1 MLDILDEQV
10 SDGLRSVLSRRSEHK
25 RLEAGPEGM
34 IMTKNTRN
42 MVAAAAAML
51 LAFTA
56 IRASA
61 EASQGNGAIAYAST
75 QGETAAIFLTDERGK
90 DPVQITRPEGID
102 AHPSFSPDGQKIAF
116 SRSVGGNFDIYVM
129 NADGSG
135 VQRLTTSAAVD
146 LVPSFSL
153 DGKRIAFE
161 SNRDGEFRIYVMN
174 ADGAD
179 QRRITY
185 GPGSD
190 MGAKFSP
197 DGTLIAFASD
207 RGGDGYDMY
216 VMGAD
221 GTGLKRLTTGAHN
234 DFSRSW
240 SPDSREIAFNGNR
253 HGTGQIFI
261 MDRDGGNMR
270 QVTDN
275 PGSTP
280 AFSPGG
286 LFPSF
291 RGDVTPVWSPDGRKV
306 VFSSDRNGHF
316 EIYTINTN
324 GTGLKRLTNT
334 PQTYQNISL
343 GWQAVP

>member
-1 MLDILDEQV
+1 MTYDIRAL
-10 SDGLRSVLSRRSEHK
+10 L
-25 RLEAGPEGM
+25 
-34 IMTKNTRN
+34 
-42 MVAAAAAML
+42 AAATAML
-51 LAFTA
+51 LAFATTT
-56 IRASA
+56 ASA
-61 EASQGNGAIAYAST
+61 QEPRVNGAIAYAST

-90 DPVQITRPEGID
+90 KPVQITRPEGID
-102 AHPSFSPDGQKIAF
+102 AHPSFSPDGRKIAF
-116 SRSVGGNFDIYVM
+116 SRSVVSNFDIFIM
-129 NADGSG
+129 DADGSN
-135 VQRLTTSAAVD
+135 VRRLTTSAAVD
-146 LVPSFSL
+146 LVPSFSH

-161 SNRDGEFRIYVMN
+161 SNREGEFRIYVMN

-179 QRRITY
+179 QRRISS
-185 GPGSD
+185 GPGTD

-197 DGTLIAFASD
+197 DGTRIAFASD
-207 RGGDGYDMY
+207 RAGDGYDMY

-221 GTGLKRLTTGAHN
+221 GTGIKRLTTGVHN

-253 HGTGQIFI
+253 QGLGQIFI
-261 MDRDGGNMR
+261 VDRDGGNMR

-291 RGDVTPVWSPDGRKV
+291 RGDVTPAWSPDGRKL

-316 EIYTINTN
+316 EIYTINTD
-324 GTGLKRLTNT
+324 GTGLQRLTYT
-334 PQTYQNISL
+334 PQTRQNISI